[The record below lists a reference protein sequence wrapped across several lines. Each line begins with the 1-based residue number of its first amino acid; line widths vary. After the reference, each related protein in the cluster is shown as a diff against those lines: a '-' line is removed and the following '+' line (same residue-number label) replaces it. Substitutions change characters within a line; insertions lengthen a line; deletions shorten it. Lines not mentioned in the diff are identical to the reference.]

1 MKLMRELEHL
11 SCGVRLR
18 KLGLLSLEK
27 RRFGGG
33 LMATFQSE
41 GVTGKRDTFSGT
53 VVIGQ
58 WEWVQ
63 TERKEFRLD
72 IRKIFFTMR
81 VVNHW
86 NGLPRVVEDAP
97 VLAVFKAR
105 LDKA

>member
-1 MKLMRELEHL
+1 MKLVRELEHL
-11 SCGVRLR
+11 SCEVRLR
-18 KLGLLSLEK
+18 MVGLFSLEK
-27 RRFGGG
+27 SFGGG

-58 WEWVQ
+58 WGWIP
-63 TERKEFRLD
+63 TERGEFRLD
-72 IRKIFFTMR
+72 IGKIFFTVR

-86 NGLPRVVEDAP
+86 NRLPRVAEDAL
-97 VLAVFKAR
+97 VLAVFKVR